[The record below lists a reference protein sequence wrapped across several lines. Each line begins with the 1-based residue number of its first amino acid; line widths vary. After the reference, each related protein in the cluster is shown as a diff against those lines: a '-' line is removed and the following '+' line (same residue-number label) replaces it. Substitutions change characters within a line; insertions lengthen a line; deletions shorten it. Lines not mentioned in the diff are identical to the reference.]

1 MSMSRKHYVM
11 IAEVIDGMSG
21 KILLSKRG
29 LVNKLSQVF
38 EADNPRFDDETF
50 IKVCNISNSED
61 KEVTHI

>member
-11 IAEVIDGMSG
+11 IAEVINGMSG

-38 EADNPRFDDETF
+38 EADNERFDDETF
-50 IKVCNISNSED
+50 IKACNYSNTEE
-61 KEVTHI
+61 KL

>member
-50 IKVCNISNSED
+50 IKACNISN
-61 KEVTHI
+61 

>member
-50 IKVCNISNSED
+50 IKACNISNSDD

>member
-38 EADNPRFDDETF
+38 EADNPHFDDETF
-50 IKVCNISNSED
+50 IKACNISNSED

>member
-1 MSMSRKHYVM
+1 MSMSKKHYVM

-38 EADNPRFDDETF
+38 EADNERFDDETF
-50 IKVCNISNSED
+50 IKACNYSDSEE
-61 KEVTHI
+61 KI

>member
-50 IKVCNISNSED
+50 IKPCNISNSED

>member
-29 LVNKLSQVF
+29 LVNELCFVF
-38 EADNPRFDDETF
+38 EVDNPRFDDVSF
-50 IKVCNISNSED
+50 IKACNISNSED

>member
-29 LVNKLSQVF
+29 LVNKLSEVF
-38 EADNPRFDDETF
+38 EADNERFDDEPF
-50 IKVCNISNSED
+50 IKACNISNSED

>member
-50 IKVCNISNSED
+50 IKACNISTSED

>member
-11 IAEVIDGMSG
+11 IAEVINGMSG

-38 EADNPRFDDETF
+38 EADNERFDEETF
-50 IKVCNISNSED
+50 IKACNYSNTEE
-61 KEVTHI
+61 KL